1 MLELFQFQETAAGNI
16 AVAVSEYMNAPAQAT
31 VNRKLHTA
39 PFFHALSSLTGS
51 GKTVMLAEAVSQI
64 AETMPVKPVILWM
77 SKGKVVVSQTFEN
90 LSPGGKYHHLLDGM
104 AVDALGNY
112 SPDVVAESDRALLYF
127 ATVGTFNQ
135 KDKESG
141 TLLVYK
147 SEVDTMESSVWGAIK
162 LRLDGDGDRRPLIVV
177 YDEAQNLS
185 DQQTDLLMELEPEG
199 FLLASATMKVPA
211 RIGQEIAMIRTA
223 GYGDEYL
230 VTQVNTSQVVE
241 EHLVKDTISLQGYN
255 TPMQEA
261 VSEMHGELQEG
272 VAEAEALGLTFRP
285 KAIYVSQTNV
295 VADNPNQT
303 DSAKQPFGQRQAPPI
318 LIWRHL
324 VETLGVEP
332 ASIAVYADLKTDK
345 DYPLPDEF
353 VLFKGKDKD
362 YDAFTAGKYQHII
375 FNQTLQEGWDDPSV
389 YFAYIDKSMN
399 SKVQVT
405 QVIGRV
411 LRQPGARHYSSERL
425 NSAHFFVRVDKNSVF
440 NDTIEEVR
448 KELESG
454 PGGLRILV
462 TNPGKE
468 KPQDYKPKV
477 DVSVPMTALDPSAA
491 SAKVMQ
497 LFVDFTDYRA
507 DKVNTKGT
515 GSRRILKRKFIEDK
529 KGSTDTQWE
538 EYEHSSE
545 ASARWIF
552 HQDVQRQYKAALG
565 VVNLTEPKLNAI
577 VGIGSS
583 AQKAV
588 GRLAKDVI
596 DSYVQNVRLIQR
608 KSNPYKVGVAM
619 ARPDEVVQYNNAVHE
634 GYANL
639 NGLERPFAEELDWT
653 GLTWCRNPPR
663 TGYGIPLVSV
673 GPTDNFYP
681 DFLIWTDERVV
692 CVDTK
697 GEHLIRETAS
707 RKLLSIKY
715 SGVGPRLDVQF
726 VSEGK
731 YRNDLVKVD
740 KDGYTYW
747 GLGSDG
753 TINAITFDD
762 LDALVKRLTDDAL
775 S

>member
-1 MLELFQFQETAAGNI
+1 MLDLFQFQETAAGNI
-16 AVAVSEYMNAPAQAT
+16 AAKVSEYLDAPAQAT

-64 AETMPVKPVILWM
+64 AETMPVKPVIMWM

-112 SPDVVAESDRALLYF
+112 SPDVVEESDRALLYF

-147 SEVDTMESSVWGAIK
+147 SEVDTMESSVWDAIN
-162 LRLDGDGDRRPLIVV
+162 LRLDADGNRRPLVIV

-185 DQQTDLLMELEPEG
+185 EQQTLLLMELEPDG

-223 GYGDEYL
+223 GYHDDYL
-230 VTQVNTSQVVE
+230 VTQVDTAQVVA

-261 VSEMHGELQEG
+261 ISEMYAELQEA
-272 VAEAEALGLTFRP
+272 VAEAATLDLPFTP

-303 DSAKQPFGQRQAPPI
+303 DSHKQPFAQRQAPPI

-324 VETLGVEP
+324 VETLGADPTTV
-332 ASIAVYADLKTDK
+332 AVYADLKTDK
-345 DYPLPDEF
+345 DHPLPDDF
-353 VLFKGKDKD
+353 ILFTGKDKD
-362 YDAFTAGKYQHII
+362 YDEFTNGNYQHII
-375 FNQTLQEGWDDPSV
+375 FNQTLQEGWDDPAV
-389 YFAYIDKSMN
+389 YFAYIDKSMS

-411 LRQPGARHYSSERL
+411 LRQPEATHYPAERL
-425 NSAHFFVRVDKNSVF
+425 NAAHFFVRVDKNAVF
-440 NDTIEEVR
+440 NDTIDEVR
-448 KELESG
+448 SELESG
-454 PGGLRILV
+454 PGGLQILV

-468 KPQDYKPKV
+468 KPQDYEPKV
-477 DVSVPMTALDPSAA
+477 DKSVPMTALDPSAA
-491 SAKVMQ
+491 STRINEIFA
-497 LFVDFTDYRA
+497 DFTDYRA
-507 DKVNTKGT
+507 DSTNTRGT
-515 GSRRILKRKFIEDK
+515 GSRRILKRKFVEDPK
-529 KGSTDTQWE
+529 TSSDTKWE

-552 HQDVQRQYKAALG
+552 CQEVQRQYKAALG
-565 VVNLTEPKLNAI
+565 VVNLTEPKLDAV
-577 VGIGSS
+577 VGVGSP
-583 AQKAV
+583 AHKAV
-588 GRLAKDVI
+588 IRLAKDVI
-596 DSYVQNVRLIQR
+596 DAYVQNVRLIQR
-608 KSNPYKVGVAM
+608 RSNPYKVGAAL
-619 ARPDEVVQYNNAVHE
+619 ARPDEVIEFANAIHA
-634 GYANL
+634 GYAGL
-639 NGLERPFAEELDWT
+639 NSLERPFADELDKT
-653 GLTWCRNPPR
+653 GLTWCRNPAR

-681 DFLIWTDERVV
+681 DFLVWTDKRVV

-697 GEHLIRETAS
+697 GEHLIRETAA
-707 RKLLSIKY
+707 RKLVSIEY
-715 SGVGPRLDVQF
+715 FGAGRRLDVQF
-726 VSEGK
+726 VSKGK
-731 YRNDLVKVD
+731 HDNDLTQSD

-747 GLGSDG
+747 GLRPDG
-753 TINAITFDD
+753 TINAAAFDE
-762 LDALVKRLTDDAL
+762 LGALVERLTDDAL
-775 S
+775 T

>member
-16 AVAVSEYMNAPAQAT
+16 AAKVSEYMNAPAQAT
-31 VNRKLHTA
+31 VNRKLHMA

-64 AETMPVKPVILWM
+64 AETMPVKPVVMWM
-77 SKGKVVVSQTFEN
+77 SKGKVVVRQTFEN
-90 LSPGGKYHHLLDGM
+90 LSPGGRYHHLLDGM
-104 AVDALGNY
+104 SVDALGNY
-112 SPDVVAESDRALLYF
+112 SPDVVAESERALLYF

-147 SEVDTMESSVWGAIK
+147 SEVDTMESSVWDAIK
-162 LRLDGDGDRRPLIVV
+162 LRLDADRNRRPLIVV

-185 DQQTDLLMELEPEG
+185 DQQTDLLMELEPDG

-211 RIGQEIAMIRTA
+211 RIGQEVAMVRRA
-223 GYGDEYL
+223 GYDDEFL
-230 VTQVNTSQVVE
+230 VTQIDTSKVVE
-241 EHLVKDTISLQGYN
+241 EHLVKDTISLRGYN

-261 VSEMHGELQEG
+261 VSEMYGELQE
-272 VAEAEALGLTFRP
+272 AASEAEALGLDFKP

-303 DSAKQPFGQRQAPPI
+303 DSHTQPFAQRQAPPI

-324 VETLGVEP
+324 VETLGVD
-332 ASIAVYADLKTDK
+332 ASTVAVYADLKTDK

-353 VLFKGKDKD
+353 ILFKGKDKD
-362 YDAFTAGKYQHII
+362 YDTFTAGDYQHII
-375 FNQTLQEGWDDPSV
+375 FNQTLQEGWDDPAV

-411 LRQPGARHYSSERL
+411 LRQPGAEHYSTERL

-462 TNPGKE
+462 TSPGKE
-468 KPQDYKPKV
+468 KPQDYKPKMEI
-477 DVSVPMTALDPSAA
+477 SVPMTALDPSAA
-491 SAKVMQ
+491 SDKVLQ
-497 LFVDFTDYRA
+497 LFTDFTDYRT

-515 GSRRILKRKFIEDK
+515 GSRRILRRKFIEDEK
-529 KGSTDTQWE
+529 SSTDTQWE
-538 EYEHSSE
+538 EYEHSSQ

-565 VVNLTEPKLNAI
+565 VVNLTEPRLNAV

-588 GRLAKDVI
+588 SRLAKDVI
-596 DSYVQNVRLIQR
+596 DAYVQNVRLIQR
-608 KSNPYKVGVAM
+608 KSNPYEVGVAM
-619 ARPDEVVQYNNAVHE
+619 ARPDEVVQFKNAVHD
-634 GYANL
+634 GYAGL
-639 NGLERPFAEELDWT
+639 NGLERAFAEELDKT
-653 GLTWCRNPPR
+653 GLTWCRNPAR

-681 DFLIWTDERVV
+681 DFLIWTKKRVV

-697 GEHLIRETAS
+697 GEHLIRETAA

-715 SGVGPRLDVQF
+715 PGVGRHLDVQF

-731 YRNDLVKVD
+731 YGDNLIRID

-747 GLGSDG
+747 GLGADG
-753 TINAITFDD
+753 KTNAVPFDD
-762 LDALVKRLTDDAL
+762 LDALVKRLTDDKL
-775 S
+775 N

>member
-1 MLELFQFQETAAGNI
+1 MLDLFQFQEAAAGNI
-16 AVAVSEYMNAPAQAT
+16 AAKVSEYMNAPAQAT

-64 AETMPVKPVILWM
+64 AETMPVKPVVMWM
-77 SKGKVVVSQTFEN
+77 SKGKVVVRQTFEN

-112 SPDVVAESDRALLYF
+112 SPELVAESDRAFLYV

-147 SEVDTMESSVWGAIK
+147 SEVDTMESSVWDAIK
-162 LRLDGDGDRRPLIVV
+162 LRLDGDGNRRPLIVV

-185 DQQTDLLMELEPEG
+185 DQQTDLLMELEPDG
-199 FLLASATMKVPA
+199 FLLASATMKVPP
-211 RIGQEIAMIRTA
+211 RIGQEVAMIRTA
-223 GYGDEYL
+223 GYDDEFL
-230 VTQVNTSQVVE
+230 VTQVDTSKVVE
-241 EHLVKDTISLQGYN
+241 EHLVKDTISLRGYN

-261 VSEMHGELQEG
+261 VSELYAELRE
-272 VAEAEALGLTFRP
+272 VAAEAAALGLNLKP

-303 DSAKQPFGQRQAPPI
+303 DSHKQPFAQRQAPPI

-324 VETLGVEP
+324 VETLGVE
-332 ASIAVYADLKTDK
+332 ASTVAVYADLKTDK
-345 DYPLPDEF
+345 AYPLPDEF
-353 VLFKGKDKD
+353 ILFKGKDKD
-362 YDAFTAGKYQHII
+362 YDTFSAGNYQHVI
-375 FNQTLQEGWDDPSV
+375 FNQSLQEGWDDPAV

-399 SKVQVT
+399 SKVQIT

-411 LRQPGARHYSSERL
+411 LRQPGAEHYSMERL
-425 NSAHFFVRVDKNSVF
+425 NSAHFFVRVDRNSVF
-440 NDTIEEVR
+440 NHTIEEVR
-448 KELESG
+448 KELQTG

-477 DVSVPMTALDPSAA
+477 DISVPMTALDPSAA
-491 SAKVMQ
+491 SEKVLQ
-497 LFVDFTDYRA
+497 LFADFTDYRG
-507 DKVNTKGT
+507 DKVNTQGT
-515 GSRRILKRKFIEDK
+515 GSRRILKRRFIEDADS
-529 KGSTDTQWE
+529 STDTQWE

-583 AQKAV
+583 GQKAV
-588 GRLAKDVI
+588 SRLAKDVI
-596 DSYVQNVRLIQR
+596 DTYVQSARLIQR
-608 KSNPYKVGVAM
+608 KSNPYGIGVTM
-619 ARPDEVVQYNNAVHE
+619 ARPDEVVPFINAVHE
-634 GYANL
+634 GYAGL
-639 NGLERPFAEELDWT
+639 NGLERPFAEEVDRT
-653 GLTWCRNPPR
+653 GLRWCRNPAR

-681 DFLIWTDERVV
+681 DFLIWTKERVI

-707 RKLLSIKY
+707 RKLLSIKHADA
-715 SGVGPRLDVQF
+715 GPRLEVQF
-726 VSEGK
+726 VSEGR
-731 YRNDLVKVD
+731 YGNDLVKID

-747 GLGSDG
+747 GLGPDG
-753 TINAITFDD
+753 TINAIPFDD
-762 LDALVKRLTDDAL
+762 LHALVKRLTDDNL
-775 S
+775 V